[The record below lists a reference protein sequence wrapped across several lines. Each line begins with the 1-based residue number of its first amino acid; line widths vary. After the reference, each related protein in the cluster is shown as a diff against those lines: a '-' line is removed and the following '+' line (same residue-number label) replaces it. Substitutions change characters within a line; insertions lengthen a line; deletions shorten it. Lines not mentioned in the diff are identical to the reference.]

1 MAPTNHIKNLLGNLQ
16 NLVRKS
22 KVPDDPYLAT
32 LCEKFRHHNKK
43 KILAKPID
51 ESRFVVIDTETTGF
65 HVYAGDE
72 MISIAMLEYIGLKPT
87 GREYL
92 QLINPNRP
100 IPEESTAIHGIRDD
114 DVVHSPQIG
123 DVLPDI
129 AEFIGDAVLI
139 GHHINFDI
147 RFLNKYFKH
156 AISCQLRN
164 PYLDTMLL
172 FTSHTGRIGQ
182 YSLEEVADCCKIKVV
197 DRHTAKGDALMA
209 GGIFSC
215 LAPMLSN
222 PHETVNHL
230 YNQQFG
236 HDPSKSEITP

>member
-1 MAPTNHIKNLLGNLQ
+1 MNPLRNLLGNLRR
-16 NLVRKS
+16 LVRKR
-22 KVPDDPYLAT
+22 KLPDDPHLAA
-32 LCEKFRHHNKK
+32 LCEEFRHHNKK
-43 KILAKPID
+43 QILAKPIE
-51 ESRFVVIDTETTGF
+51 ESRFVIIDTETTGF

-72 MISIAMLEYIGLKPT
+72 MVSIAMLEYKGLSAT

-92 QLINPNRP
+92 QLINPERP
-100 IPEESTAIHGIRDD
+100 IPQESTAIHGINDN
-114 DVVHSPQIG
+114 DVANSPLIS

-147 RFLNKYFKH
+147 RFLNKYFKRELR
-156 AISCQLRN
+156 CQLRN

-172 FTSHTGRIGQ
+172 FTTHTGRIGQ

-197 DRHTAKGDALMA
+197 DRHTARGDALMA
-209 GGIFSC
+209 GGIFTC
-215 LAPMLSN
+215 LAPMLSS
-222 PHETVNHL
+222 PHDAVNHL

-236 HDPSKSEITP
+236 NEPLEHEIAP